1 MSADLFLQL
10 EKKVQHAV
18 EVIELLRL
26 QLEELEE
33 ENLALKA
40 EHEKWRSDLSSMIK
54 RFDDIDSIPVREDD
68 TPSQSELFSQE
79 REEEVSY

>member
-10 EKKVQHAV
+10 EKKVEHAV

-54 RFDDIDSIPVREDD
+54 RFDDIESMPAKHQE
-68 TPSQSELFSQE
+68 PSQSELFS
-79 REEEVSY
+79 EEVEAEAAY